1 MKELVLHLGIPK
13 TGSSALQVFLA
24 RNHAA
29 LLARGVD
36 YLRIGEFM
44 LGVEGR
50 ISAGN
55 GAYLARTML
64 SPDSPAHLP
73 DTERYRAEFREAVAR
88 STARIGIVSSELF
101 IDARREALEAL
112 IAELGEDGITVRALY
127 YIRQHDQFLTSSY
140 MQQVKRHACTESPES
155 YARIAYRQHPYLR
168 YHSFYRHLCGIF
180 GADNILCRVYE
191 GALTKGDGLFRD
203 VLGALSIEAEG
214 LAFAVPDIN
223 TGLTP
228 KDVAIMLLINRHQ
241 PRMQFSDLVV
251 ENAVNTGAM
260 MAGIAHHIL
269 PRWLIA
275 EVEAYFH
282 EENQA
287 MARDYFRREQLF
299 ASPPYTGP
307 VDSITPESLS
317 PAAISMSALSFEDVI
332 SFFGGLLVRYDQR
345 LATLEQRI
353 TEMNSAIL
361 ALRVEHLSPET
372 AGS

>member
-64 SPDSPAHLP
+64 PADAPAHLP
-73 DTERYRAEFREAVAR
+73 DAEHYWAEFRNAVAR

-101 IDARREALEAL
+101 VDARREALEAL
-112 IAELGEDGITVRALY
+112 IAGLGEDGITVRALY
-127 YIRQHDQFLTSSY
+127 YIRRQDQFLASSY

-155 YARIAYRQHPYLR
+155 YARTAYRQHPYLG
-168 YHSFYRHLCGIF
+168 YHSFYRYFCGIF

-191 GALTKGDGLFRD
+191 GALTRGSGLFRD
-203 VLGALSIEAEG
+203 VLGALGIAAEG

-223 TGLTP
+223 TSLTP
-228 KDVAIMLLINRHQ
+228 KDAAIMLLINRHQ

-251 ENAVNTGAM
+251 ENAVRTGAM
-260 MAGIAHHIL
+260 QAGIAHNIL

-275 EVEAYFH
+275 EVEAHFR

-287 MARDYFRREQLF
+287 MARDYFKREQLF
-299 ASPPYTGP
+299 ASGPGAGLADPPAP
-307 VDSITPESLS
+307 QSISS
-317 PAAISMSALSFEDVI
+317 PALTLEDVI

-345 LATLEQRI
+345 LAALEQRI
-353 TEMNSAIL
+353 GEISSTVH
-361 ALRVEHLSPET
+361 ALRAGHFAPET